1 MIYLEKNSH
10 NQIILELTLS
20 SSLVSPI
27 YVFEFINDIQPN
39 NITYFT
45 ATDLSTFK
53 CRYNRFDIV
62 ESGTTYSNPTG
73 GVINLLSGGYTYN
86 IYESSASTLSIS
98 ATTGEII
105 STGKGF
111 VNGIDTELPEV
122 YR

>member
-1 MIYLEKNSH
+1 MIYLDKNSH
-10 NQIILELTLS
+10 NQTILELTLS
-20 SSLVSPI
+20 SSLVSPN
-27 YVFEFINDIQPN
+27 YLFEFINDIQPN

-62 ESGTTYSNPTG
+62 ESGSTYSNPYI
-73 GVINLLSGGYTYN
+73 GVVNLLSGGYTYN
-86 IYESSASTLSIS
+86 VYESSGSTLNIS
-98 ATTGEII
+98 GTTGQII